1 MEEDMKATRTAAL
14 SSLILSLAGT
24 GASGQLR
31 PVHVVETGILELQRA
46 LEADSTTSV
55 QLVEAY
61 LARIRAY
68 DLDGPRLNAII
79 RLNSRAREE
88 AAALDRERRETGPRG
103 PLHGIPVL
111 VKDNYDVAG
120 METSAGSLGL
130 ASLVPPDDAKQIAM
144 LRAAGAII
152 LGKTNLHELAAGIT
166 TVSSLGGQTRNPY
179 DPSRNPGGSSGG
191 TAAAVA
197 ASFAAVGWGT
207 DTCGSIRIPAAYQS
221 LFGLRPT
228 KGLSSIDGI
237 VPLAHTQ
244 DVAGPLARS
253 ATDLAIALDATVGP
267 DPSDPATKVLEGRTQ
282 PRFVAS
288 LSKDALRG
296 RRIGVL
302 NSRFGRAGGS
312 RETDAVVRAALVAMG
327 EAGADVVDITMPGLD
342 TLIDTSS
349 LIRHEFKFDLAD
361 YLAAFPDAP
370 VHSLREILDRG
381 LEHEA
386 LEERFRDR
394 DRPESRDT
402 EASRAARAAQTEL
415 RRRLLET
422 FEREHLDAI
431 AYPTMYGPPERI
443 GDPQNGSSC
452 QIAAHSGLPSISVP
466 AGFSEDLLPVG
477 VELLGQPFADAE
489 LVAMAY
495 AYEQLVHP
503 RRPPTTTPELV
514 YGRAPQP
521 ATLRVVTDPV
531 AADSSAGGL
540 DVQTSF
546 RYDAPTGVLQYA
558 VVVRGV
564 TPGDVLAIVLGGG
577 TEERDGPVLHRLS
590 GPGLAVAS
598 GGFVLPGRQ
607 LEDLRAGR
615 LWLRVFTR
623 AEPLGAFRGRIVFE

>member
-1 MEEDMKATRTAAL
+1 MKAARAAL

-24 GASGQLR
+24 GASAQLR
-31 PVHVVETGILELQRA
+31 PVSVVETGILEVQRA
-46 LEADSTTSV
+46 LESDSTTSLE
-55 QLVEAY
+55 LVDAY

-68 DLDGPRLNAII
+68 DQDGPRLNAII
-79 RLNSRAREE
+79 RLNPQAREE
-88 AAALDRERRETGPRG
+88 AAALDRERREKGPRG

-120 METSAGSLGL
+120 MPTSAGSLGL
-130 ASLVPPDDAKQIAM
+130 AALVPPDDAKQIAM

-228 KGLSSIDGI
+228 KGLSSVDGI
-237 VPLAHTQ
+237 VPLSHTQ
-244 DVAGPLARS
+244 DVAGPLART

-267 DPSDPATKVLEGRTQ
+267 DPADPATRALEGHRV

-296 RRIGVL
+296 KRIGVL
-302 NSRFGRAGGS
+302 AARFGRPGGD
-312 RETDAVVRAALVAMG
+312 RETDLVVRAALAAMA
-327 EAGADVVDITMPGLD
+327 EAGADVVDIAMPRLD
-342 TLIDTSS
+342 SLIDTSS

-361 YLAAFPDAP
+361 YLAAVPDAP

-386 LEERFRDR
+386 LEERFLDR
-394 DRPESRDT
+394 DRPETRDT
-402 EASRAARAAQTEL
+402 EAYRAALAEQAEL
-415 RRRLLET
+415 RRMLLDT
-422 FEREHLDAI
+422 FERERLDAI
-431 AYPTMYGPPERI
+431 AYPTMAGPPERI

-466 AGFSEDLLPVG
+466 AGFTTDQLPVG
-477 VELLGQPFADAE
+477 VELLGKPFDDAR

-495 AYEQLVHP
+495 AYEQSADP
-503 RRPPTTTPELV
+503 RRPPETTPALV
-514 YGRAPQP
+514 YGMAPQP
-521 ATLRVVTDPV
+521 ATLRLAPDTA
-531 AADSSAGGL
+531 AADSTTGAL

-546 RYDAPTGVLQYA
+546 RYDATTAVLQYT
-558 VVVRGV
+558 VVLRGV
-564 TPGDVLAIVLGGG
+564 APAEVLAIVLSRG

-590 GPGLAVAS
+590 GPGFAVTS

-607 LEDLRAGR
+607 LADLRAGR
-615 LWLRVFTR
+615 LWLRLFTR
-623 AEPLGAFRGRIVFE
+623 AAPLGAFRGRITFE